1 MSRKRGQLTQIATD
15 AGCSLSH
22 VSDILRGRRRPSS
35 LLAEK
40 LERATGVDRRA
51 WLYPEEFPNP
61 LVKNDAVPPQ
71 PQDSRV

>member
-1 MSRKRGQLTQIATD
+1 MIEPLSRRQLAEKIGCTRQFID
-15 AGCSLSH
+15 FIFAGK
-22 VSDILRGRRRPSS
+22 RRPSPD
-35 LLAEK
+35 LAAR
-40 LERATGVDRRA
+40 LEHETGVDRRA